1 MIVVSSVLA
10 MAPTPPGTQ
19 PNPTGQMLQMLS
31 MVVFFV
37 VVMYFIMIRPQQ
49 KKAREHDQLLKSLKP
64 KDKIVTSGGVV
75 GIVVSVGERS
85 VTIRS
90 ADTKLEVL
98 KSAVRKAAG
107 LPRPERQFVLP
118 PEAAAAL
125 RPVEQR
131 LTDAGFNP
139 SAAGMEALRLLAV
152 RDVGLHLADV
162 PGLQPAVDAART
174 SFM

>member
-1 MIVVSSVLA
+1 
-10 MAPTPPGTQ
+10 MAPPPGTQ
-19 PNPTGQMLQMLS
+19 PNPTGSMFQMLG
-31 MVVFFV
+31 MVVFFI

-98 KSAVRKAAG
+98 KSAVTEIT
-107 LPRPERQFVLP
+107 ERSSG
-118 PEAAAAL
+118 E
-125 RPVEQR
+125 
-131 LTDAGFNP
+131 
-139 SAAGMEALRLLAV
+139 S
-152 RDVGLHLADV
+152 
-162 PGLQPAVDAART
+162 
-174 SFM
+174 

>member
-1 MIVVSSVLA
+1 MMTVVSSLLA
-10 MAPTPPGTQ
+10 AALPPGTQ
-19 PNPTGQMLQMLS
+19 PNPTGSLLQMLG
-31 MVVFFV
+31 MVFFFI

-98 KSAVRKAAG
+98 KSAVAEIT
-107 LPRPERQFVLP
+107 ERSSS
-118 PEAAAAL
+118 E
-125 RPVEQR
+125 
-131 LTDAGFNP
+131 
-139 SAAGMEALRLLAV
+139 S
-152 RDVGLHLADV
+152 
-162 PGLQPAVDAART
+162 
-174 SFM
+174 

>member
-1 MIVVSSVLA
+1 
-10 MAPTPPGTQ
+10 MAPPPGTQ
-19 PNPTGQMLQMLS
+19 PNPTGQIFQMLG
-31 MVVFFV
+31 MVVFFI

-98 KSAVRKAAG
+98 KSAVAEIT
-107 LPRPERQFVLP
+107 ERSSS
-118 PEAAAAL
+118 E
-125 RPVEQR
+125 
-131 LTDAGFNP
+131 
-139 SAAGMEALRLLAV
+139 S
-152 RDVGLHLADV
+152 
-162 PGLQPAVDAART
+162 
-174 SFM
+174 

>member
-1 MIVVSSVLA
+1 
-10 MAPTPPGTQ
+10 MAPPPGTQ
-19 PNPTGQMLQMLS
+19 PNPAGQTLQMLG
-31 MVVFFV
+31 MVVFFI

-98 KSAVRKAAG
+98 KSAVTEIT
-107 LPRPERQFVLP
+107 ERGSS
-118 PEAAAAL
+118 E
-125 RPVEQR
+125 
-131 LTDAGFNP
+131 
-139 SAAGMEALRLLAV
+139 S
-152 RDVGLHLADV
+152 
-162 PGLQPAVDAART
+162 
-174 SFM
+174 

>member
-98 KSAVRKAAG
+98 KSAVTEIT
-107 LPRPERQFVLP
+107 ERSSS
-118 PEAAAAL
+118 E
-125 RPVEQR
+125 
-131 LTDAGFNP
+131 
-139 SAAGMEALRLLAV
+139 S
-152 RDVGLHLADV
+152 
-162 PGLQPAVDAART
+162 
-174 SFM
+174 

>member
-1 MIVVSSVLA
+1 MIVVSSLLA
-10 MAPTPPGTQ
+10 MASPPGTQ
-19 PNPTGQMLQMLS
+19 PNPAGQTLQMLG
-31 MVVFFV
+31 MVVFFI

-98 KSAVRKAAG
+98 KSAVTEIT
-107 LPRPERQFVLP
+107 ERSSS
-118 PEAAAAL
+118 E
-125 RPVEQR
+125 
-131 LTDAGFNP
+131 
-139 SAAGMEALRLLAV
+139 S
-152 RDVGLHLADV
+152 
-162 PGLQPAVDAART
+162 
-174 SFM
+174 

>member
-1 MIVVSSVLA
+1 
-10 MAPTPPGTQ
+10 MAPPPGTQ
-19 PNPTGQMLQMLS
+19 PNPTGSMFQMLG
-31 MVVFFV
+31 MVVFFI

-98 KSAVRKAAG
+98 KSAVTEIT
-107 LPRPERQFVLP
+107 ERSSS
-118 PEAAAAL
+118 E
-125 RPVEQR
+125 
-131 LTDAGFNP
+131 
-139 SAAGMEALRLLAV
+139 S
-152 RDVGLHLADV
+152 
-162 PGLQPAVDAART
+162 
-174 SFM
+174 

>member
-1 MIVVSSVLA
+1 
-10 MAPTPPGTQ
+10 MAQLPGTQ
-19 PNPTGQMLQMLS
+19 PNPTGQMLQMLG
-31 MVVFFV
+31 MVVFFI

-98 KSAVRKAAG
+98 KSAVAEIT
-107 LPRPERQFVLP
+107 ERSSS
-118 PEAAAAL
+118 E
-125 RPVEQR
+125 
-131 LTDAGFNP
+131 
-139 SAAGMEALRLLAV
+139 S
-152 RDVGLHLADV
+152 
-162 PGLQPAVDAART
+162 
-174 SFM
+174 

>member
-1 MIVVSSVLA
+1 

-31 MVVFFV
+31 MVVFFI

-98 KSAVRKAAG
+98 KSAVTEIT
-107 LPRPERQFVLP
+107 ERSSN
-118 PEAAAAL
+118 EA
-125 RPVEQR
+125 
-131 LTDAGFNP
+131 
-139 SAAGMEALRLLAV
+139 
-152 RDVGLHLADV
+152 
-162 PGLQPAVDAART
+162 
-174 SFM
+174 

>member
-1 MIVVSSVLA
+1 
-10 MAPTPPGTQ
+10 MAPPPGTQ
-19 PNPTGQMLQMLS
+19 PNPTGQMFQMLG
-31 MVVFFV
+31 MVGFFI

-98 KSAVRKAAG
+98 KSAVTEIT
-107 LPRPERQFVLP
+107 ERSSS
-118 PEAAAAL
+118 E
-125 RPVEQR
+125 
-131 LTDAGFNP
+131 
-139 SAAGMEALRLLAV
+139 S
-152 RDVGLHLADV
+152 
-162 PGLQPAVDAART
+162 
-174 SFM
+174 